1 MNDNSVV
8 AIVSE
13 TVRIGKLKDRSPGF
27 GMIFQCFPIDEDRE
41 RLRSL
46 HERPWVERR
55 SGDRQG
61 IDERSSG
68 SIDALDPFTDLPA
81 DRKPAVCLIGIRG
94 HH

>member
-81 DRKPAVCLIGIRG
+81 DRKRVVFFFHPS
-94 HH
+94 